1 MAMISAIER
10 KWTQTL
16 VVLGTVAIALFLTPS
31 FSSEPVDLPKLFLLV
46 PFSAVLYGLIASYS
60 RVLVEKR
67 YRTVLVISIA
77 LLIQFTLVL
86 LLSSSPFNEQFFG
99 TSGRNTGYLAYLGLI
114 GFMLASVYS
123 ADESLLKKLTQWLFI
138 SGALSSGYGF
148 LQLIK
153 HDPIKWNNP
162 YNPIIAFLGNP
173 DFASAFLGLSAA
185 AGIALIFTKSIKLQ
199 WKALIAIYEIFS
211 LFLIV
216 KSHAQQGVLV
226 FGISAAL
233 VTIIFLYKTP
243 GIKNLWASSVA
254 GLSVI
259 AGILVTLGIFK
270 VGPLADKLYKFS
282 VRQRGFYWHAGL
294 EMMKSNPIFGIG
306 LDSYGDN
313 YFKYRSANAAFFS
326 RPTQSNAAHNVYL
339 DIASNGGIILFALY
353 ILLTIYVLICAVRV
367 FRASTAFNP
376 YFTTVFVAWV
386 GYQAQSIVSINQLG
400 LAIWGWV
407 LGGAVIGYSKL
418 AQNEKSETSKPA
430 PRRASKSK
438 KIDLIFP
445 SIGLAVGLALA
456 IPPFMADHNYRIA
469 ASTRDANKVIAA
481 AAAYPEDLG
490 RSLSIAQNLANAK
503 LFPQALTLAK
513 HVAEVSPKNYNAWVM
528 ISQLTQPGTPD
539 HANAIKKMQELNPH
553 DKTIN

>member
-1 MAMISAIER
+1 MISAIER

-46 PFSAVLYGLIASYS
+46 PFSAVLYGLVASYS
-60 RVLVEKR
+60 RVVLEKR
-67 YRTVLVISIA
+67 YRTVLIISIA

-86 LLSSSPFNEQFFG
+86 LFSGSPFNQQFFG

-123 ADESLLKKLTQWLFI
+123 ADESLLKKLTKWMFI
-138 SGALSSGYGF
+138 SGALSAGYGF
-148 LQLIK
+148 LQLTK

-173 DFASAFLGLSAA
+173 DFASAFLGLTAA
-185 AGIALIFTKSIKLQ
+185 AGMTLILTKGIKLH
-199 WKALIAIYEIFS
+199 WKALIAIFEIFS

-233 VTIIFLYKTP
+233 VTIIFLYETP

-270 VGPLADKLYKFS
+270 VGPLAEKLYKFS

-294 EMMKSNPIFGIG
+294 EMMKKNPIFGIG

-326 RPTQSNAAHNVYL
+326 RQTQSNAAHNVFL
-339 DIASNGGIILFALY
+339 DFASNGGLVLFALY
-353 ILLTIYVLICAVRV
+353 IFLTIYVLICAKRV
-367 FRASTAFNP
+367 FRSLKSFNP

-386 GYQAQSIVSINQLG
+386 GYQVQSVVSINQLG

-418 AQNEKSETSKPA
+418 ALNEKSETSKPA
-430 PRRASKSK
+430 PRQVSKSK
-438 KIDLIFP
+438 KIDLILP
-445 SIGLAVGLALA
+445 AIGLAIGLALA
-456 IPPFMADHNYRIA
+456 VPPFMADHNYRIA
-469 ASTRDANKVIAA
+469 ASTRDANRIIASA
-481 AAAYPEDLG
+481 ATYPEDLG
-490 RSLSIAQNLANAK
+490 RSLSIAQTLANSR
-503 LFPQALTLAK
+503 LFPQALALAK
-513 HVAEVSPKNYNAWVM
+513 HVAEVSPKNYNAWDM
-528 ISQLTQPGTPD
+528 ISKLTQTGTLD
-539 HANAIKKMQELNPH
+539 HANAIEKLQEQNPH